1 MPKKTR
7 KTKKSQRKS
16 SKKSR
21 KGRKANGQFKKGHK
35 LGLRAKATVLAYKRR
50 NRRRLST
57 TAPPRESKKSQ
68 AFAAGAYLAN
78 KAKEYLHELNELQK
92 YQDYI
97 ASRSQIFQPG
107 FFA

>member
-1 MPKKTR
+1 MPKKSG
-7 KTKKSQRKS
+7 KKKKSQRKS
-16 SKKSR
+16 SK

-35 LGLRAKATVLAYKRR
+35 LNLRAKATAIAYKRR
-50 NRRRLST
+50 NRRRLGRLATST
-57 TAPPRESKKSQ
+57 SPRETKQQ
-68 AFAAGAYLAN
+68 AWKAGAYLAN

-97 ASRSQIFQPG
+97 NSRSQIFQPG